1 MVGRGLQ
8 HNHSCSRQCALLP
21 CRLTD
26 SKWRFYFCA
35 SLAGRASL
43 CGKERSQQHVP
54 GCIQGDIPAEQTQ
67 LSWESLDSGQ
77 SLDLLAWSMCSQAV
91 NKHAW
96 VGMRVRARERAHAR
110 AHTHTHTHTHT
121 LRILIC
127 SHFLLHTHTPASPNY
142 LSSWNAQC
150 VFYTMIIIYPNYG
163 SMASRMQLTHI
174 HFLLP
179 LHFA

>member
-110 AHTHTHTHTHT
+110 THTHTHTHTHSESSSVAT
-121 LRILIC
+121 SCYIPILQLHQIIC
-127 SHFLLHTHTPASPNY
+127 LPGMHN
-142 LSSWNAQC
+142 
-150 VFYTMIIIYPNYG
+150 VFFIPW
-163 SMASRMQLTHI
+163 
-174 HFLLP
+174 
-179 LHFA
+179 